1 MSINEKEALRPFL
14 RGDHDGDDSRDG
26 SLELL
31 ELARHDT
38 CTEDPADDSRPSS
51 SGHDSVN
58 EKPQPPKKP
67 ATYAIIF
74 MLGAQ
79 VFSASM
85 NVSIRLLE
93 NTSTHLH
100 PLQVRK
106 TLADRN
112 GDSIFKEK
120 PRAHCDFA

>member
-1 MSINEKEALRPFL
+1 MTINEKEAFQPFL
-14 RGDHDGDDSRDG
+14 HGDHDSNDSRDG
-26 SLELL
+26 SLELP
-31 ELARHDT
+31 ELTRRDIGGGPST
-38 CTEDPADDSRPSS
+38 DESRPSS

-58 EKPQPPKKP
+58 DKPHPQKKP

-100 PLQVRK
+100 PLQVRSPVAYRHGAIIQK
-106 TLADRN
+106 R
-112 GDSIFKEK
+112 IC
-120 PRAHCDFA
+120 R